1 MLRYYA
7 YSRNN
12 QAKKALKAATF
23 NRFLLLGVD
32 REQDCVAVFTD
43 SIDETKTLLQ
53 YFPRMKPGTEVWILN
68 PRLRG
73 FIGDTNTAL
82 VSTSQPLIPITTH
95 IPPNSLYPKPVT
107 ENENYSY
114 FNFKTDSLQIANA
127 TYITNLCNSALCDGF
142 GNKSDPCGCISASN
156 RATGLKMELYC
167 KEFEMDRVD
176 VPIVDFASVTL
187 GEVMMVEK
195 FDVMALPSHDVD
207 DAVRK
212 IAEVQNQT
220 GFRIIGWCRAAKE
233 TEHSISDAKIMH
245 VVYCMPEGELC
256 DDAKALR
263 LKMASDDDNDN
274 SDMLLKKLEKI
285 ASS

>member
-1 MLRYYA
+1 
-7 YSRNN
+7 
-12 QAKKALKAATF
+12 
-23 NRFLLLGVD
+23 
-32 REQDCVAVFTD
+32 
-43 SIDETKTLLQ
+43 
-53 YFPRMKPGTEVWILN
+53 
-68 PRLRG
+68 
-73 FIGDTNTAL
+73 
-82 VSTSQPLIPITTH
+82 
-95 IPPNSLYPKPVT
+95 
-107 ENENYSY
+107 
-114 FNFKTDSLQIANA
+114 
-127 TYITNLCNSALCDGF
+127 
-142 GNKSDPCGCISASN
+142 
-156 RATGLKMELYC
+156 
-167 KEFEMDRVD
+167 MDRVD